1 MRRPRPRVVSALAR
15 RRFFSHTRRR
25 NVSLH
30 GEKDQGGQQTNWW
43 KYAFQEG
50 LAPINLVVENEFH
63 RAAPGGTG
71 GVKTIGN
78 YASVSELITS
88 VEQASLITALAFRLL
103 LCSRSLSSVDRRL
116 A

>member
-1 MRRPRPRVVSALAR
+1 MFLRMRLNFFVTNSDELVSI
-15 RRFFSHTRRR
+15 
-25 NVSLH
+25 
-30 GEKDQGGQQTNWW
+30 GKEQTNRW

-78 YASVSELITS
+78 YASVSELVTS
-88 VEQASLITALAFRLL
+88 VEQASLITALAFRLIGSYCAQGLYL
-103 LCSRSLSSVDRRL
+103 L
-116 A
+116 